1 LLSAGLTA
9 NNMKNLK
16 ELKLESNRLT
26 VSGVNILFQQ
36 IPKNIKILN
45 LENNMIGKFT
55 QESSK
60 FIENLNSKFHKYKIM
75 QI

>member
-1 LLSAGLTA
+1 
-9 NNMKNLK
+9 MKNLK